1 MKTYLTLLYMVVLL
15 ASCQVQFKMNG
26 ASIDYTQ
33 IKTISVA
40 NFPNRATLV
49 YPPLEAQFN
58 NALKDI
64 YTRQTRLSF
73 VPQNGDMQLS
83 GEITGYSVMPMAI
96 GSDAISKETKLT
108 VTVKVKYV
116 NTKNSAEDF
125 ETSFSASQNFPSSRM
140 ITDVQD
146 ELLTD
151 IVKELTETIFNKT
164 AANW

>member
-1 MKTYLTLLYMVVLL
+1 MKTQLTLLYIIVLL
-15 ASCQVQFKMNG
+15 TSCQVQFKMNG
-26 ASIDYTQ
+26 ASIDYTL
-33 IKTISVA
+33 IKTISIA

-49 YPPLEAQFN
+49 YPPLEANFN
-58 NALKDI
+58 DALKDI

-83 GEITGYSVMPMAI
+83 GEITSYSVTPMAI

-125 ETSFSASQNFPSSRM
+125 ETSFSAFQNFPSSRM

-146 ELLTD
+146 ELLTE